1 MGVGGVYL
9 FVCVYFRVACT
20 TRLIYLRRLF
30 SLLFCSAAA
39 PAASARVIACW
50 NAAVSAWVYP
60 WWSGGG
66 VIWFRASSFV

>member
-39 PAASARVIACW
+39 ASARVIACW
-50 NAAVSAWVYP
+50 NAAVSA
-60 WWSGGG
+60 
-66 VIWFRASSFV
+66 